1 MNLGVTF
8 EGLLDSMLTDPEA
21 FSSVISAMVTT
32 ILLGALLTFIYS
44 LILTFLFYF
53 VTYAIV
59 VDDMSVIKAYK
70 KSCSLL
76 KQNFLKVFVFIVLIL
91 VSSVIWY
98 VVSIIITMP
107 FQIIAIMIAFAFM
120 FNPWV
125 MLFSNLIVSV
135 ISSIVYLIFI
145 AVVVMW
151 STRFYMSVTGQLC
164 KEEKQEDLQIEN
176 I

>member
-21 FSSVISAMVTT
+21 FSSVISAMVAT

-98 VVSIIITMP
+98 VVSIIITIP
-107 FQIIAIMIAFAFM
+107 FSFIAIMIAFAFM
-120 FNPWV
+120 LNPWV